1 MVEQQAAKK
10 GYWLAFAGAVV
21 GAFLAVIAFLIL
33 FLIIGFLAFERLPP
47 GSGFAL
53 GGVAIW
59 GQSLAVP
66 IGCSVGIAAALAN
79 RSARGSTFNRGV
91 VDTHHGPRH
100 FRRLGSDPDRGH
112 DGLRV
117 TAHHPAVHHP
127 LPCSLGCPVG

>member
-33 FLIIGFLAFERLPP
+33 FLIIGFLAFRTAS
-47 GSGFAL
+47 SGIGL
-53 GGVAIW
+53 RVGGRCDMGTVAS
-59 GQSLAVP
+59 GADRVFRRDRRSP
-66 IGCSVGIAAALAN
+66 RD

-91 VDTHHGPRH
+91 VDTHHGPRR